1 MHNGK
6 SLELKLNVSSFFF
19 KLGMGM
25 VIKIKVYLQ
34 ENLVTWT
41 SSAKWAL
48 EELFLQISILRHLI
62 LHVPVGLL
70 WVPSMVKAVPKVFS
84 ER

>member
-1 MHNGK
+1 MHKGK

-41 SSAKWAL
+41 L
-48 EELFLQISILRHLI
+48 EELFLQISILSHLI

-70 WVPSMVKAVPKVFS
+70 
-84 ER
+84 

>member
-1 MHNGK
+1 MHKGK

-41 SSAKWAL
+41 L

-70 WVPSMVKAVPKVFS
+70 
-84 ER
+84 